1 MRNFED
7 QLRASAARRRRRA
20 AEGILP
26 AYENPARP
34 SRRRGMW
41 AAVATAAVLGWAVG
55 VAMPLRRDAPQEE
68 ETPMADRPVPPRCG
82 KDTLRVAPPTPPLV
96 AHAPQEGRPAVR
108 PGRKSDGLRRT
119 EMRNIRDDSV
129 DYGLLVPLP

>member
-41 AAVATAAVLGWAVG
+41 AAVAAAAVLGWAVG

-82 KDTLRVAPPTPPLV
+82 TDTLHTAPPTPPLV
-96 AHAPQEGRPAVR
+96 AHAPQEGKAAARPVHGSGA
-108 PGRKSDGLRRT
+108 SSRT
-119 EMRNIRDDSV
+119 AMRNIRDDSV

>member
-1 MRNFED
+1 
-7 QLRASAARRRRRA
+7 
-20 AEGILP
+20 
-26 AYENPARP
+26 
-34 SRRRGMW
+34 MW
-41 AAVATAAVLGWAVG
+41 AAVAAAAVLGWAVG

-96 AHAPQEGRPAVR
+96 AHAPQEGRPAAR

-129 DYGLLVPLP
+129 DYGLLVPLPGAARGSALRPKPCRPGRGLLPLPAKSAAAFCRKRCMK